1 MNKIVRLLEI
11 SWCFVCL
18 LGITACTADH
28 EAWNDSGNGEYLSL
42 CLQVS
47 GESKATVR
55 ATEPG
60 QETQNEN
67 MVTTADVFIFE
78 AGGNNRVHY
87 QRLSNNNSGSTL
99 AGSAQPLSLRK
110 KDVEGKTLDIY
121 VIANYPN
128 EDLASI
134 QTLDELKA
142 KSFEKYFTCNG
153 SANDKEEYFLMDG
166 KELDVTNLDT
176 STPTITL
183 KRAAAKIRIKITAGD
198 DKISY
203 TDENGTHDATISFSL
218 STEEDNKKNF
228 LKKIVNY
235 ASATSLL
242 ADAGLLDVEDRA
254 LTSSGYVVF
263 GAEDGKEEGT
273 KIWTALLYSYA
284 NSWSSTDLV
293 TGADLQHETYVL
305 LNIPVVIKYND
316 GNENI
321 EKVQYPNYYRVPLGD
336 RNGGTLERNHLYDI
350 TAVVNA
356 LGSSVENTP
365 VKLENTWLQVRNWG
379 EKTINVGSDDAS
391 YLEVNKTELLLNN
404 IVDDS
409 SIEFFS
415 SSPIT
420 VTISDVT
427 YTDKYGVTRTITE
440 AGTSYPDGRTYYPT
454 VEEPTTLTGALQL
467 HSELLINVPKFFTIT
482 VQNEDRL
489 SKTIQVT
496 QYPLEYITSTQGWYS
511 YKEEYYIVD
520 KNGER
525 YVKGSSWLK
534 NVSGGL
540 TNGGDPDFGSKVV
553 RSVDNSTGK
562 SEIYKY
568 RWTKPSDNNG
578 QPDYAMNEWSS
589 GKPYYY
595 TLQDYTNAR
604 MYHVHITA
612 ASGTY
617 RVGYPLLDEYGYTAN
632 TEENAML
639 VSPSFMIASQL
650 GNMNAGG
657 DLETANY
664 HCKNYVEVT
673 NVVFE
678 NGNPKPDYSN
688 QKVYNDWRLPTKA
701 EIEIIIKFQQDE
713 ERSAVSEVL
722 TSEYYWAIDGGKCQV
737 RANSESENNTGTRV
751 RCVRDVK

>member
-1 MNKIVRLLEI
+1 MNKIVRLLGI
-11 SWCFVCL
+11 SWCLVCL

-47 GESKATVR
+47 GESKATAR
-55 ATEPG
+55 ATATELG
-60 QETQNEN
+60 ENTQNEN

-78 AGGNNRVHY
+78 DGGNKRVHY

-99 AGSAQPLSLRK
+99 AGSDQPLSLRK

-142 KSFEKYFTCNG
+142 KSLEQDFICNTT
-153 SANDKEEYFLMDG
+153 SNNKENSFLMDG
-166 KELDVTNLDT
+166 KTLNVTNLGN

-183 KRAAAKIRIKITAGD
+183 KRAAAKIRIKITAGTD
-198 DKISY
+198 PISY
-203 TDENGTHDATISFSL
+203 TDEDGKIHNNATISFSL
-218 STEEDNKKNF
+218 STEENNKRNF
-228 LKKIVNY
+228 HKKIVNY
-235 ASATSLL
+235 ASATYLL
-242 ADAGLLDVEDRA
+242 ADAGMLNVENRKLKD
-254 LTSSGYVVF
+254 SEKYVEF

-305 LNIPVVIKYND
+305 LNIPVVIKYD
-316 GNENI
+316 DQEI
-321 EKVQYPNYYRVPLGD
+321 VQYPNYYRVPLGD

-365 VKLENTWLQVRNWG
+365 VKLENTWLQVQNWG
-379 EKTINVGSDDAS
+379 EETIDVGSDDAS

-404 IVDDS
+404 IVDDN

-420 VTISDVT
+420 VTVSDVT

-454 VEEPTTLTGALQL
+454 VDEPTTLTGALQL
-467 HSELLINVPKFFTIT
+467 HSELLINVPKFFTII
-482 VQNEDRL
+482 VKNSDGL

-511 YKEEYYIVD
+511 YKEEYYND
-520 KNGER
+520 EK
-525 YVKGSSWLK
+525 YVKGSSWLN
-534 NVSGGL
+534 NVPGGL
-540 TNGGDPDFGSKVV
+540 TNGGNPDFGSKVV
-553 RSVDNSTGK
+553 KSVDNSTGK
-562 SEIYKY
+562 SVIYKY
-568 RWTKPSDNNG
+568 RWKEPSENNG

-617 RVGYPLLDEYGYTAN
+617 RVGYPLLDEDGYTAN

-650 GNMNAGG
+650 GNMNPGG

-678 NGNPKPDYSN
+678 NGNSEPDYSN
-688 QKVYNDWRLPTKA
+688 QKVYGDWRLPTKA
-701 EIEIIIKFQQDE
+701 EIDIIIKFQEDE
-713 ERSAVSEVL
+713 VRSAVSEVL
-722 TSEYYWAIDGGKCQV
+722 TSEYYWAIDGEECEVQ
-737 RANSESENNTGTRV
+737 ANSEPGSNTGIRV

>member
-60 QETQNEN
+60 QDTQNEN

-78 AGGNNRVHY
+78 DGGNKRVHY

-99 AGSAQPLSLRK
+99 AGSDQPLSLRK

-121 VIANYPN
+121 VIANYPKV
-128 EDLASI
+128 DLANI

-142 KSFEKYFTCNG
+142 KSFEKDFTCNG
-153 SANDKEEYFLMDG
+153 SANDKEAYFLMDG
-166 KELDVTNLDT
+166 KILNITNLDT
-176 STPTITL
+176 YTPMITL
-183 KRAAAKIRIKITAGD
+183 KRAAAKIRIKIKTGEGQ
-198 DKISY
+198 ISY
-203 TDENGTHDATISFSL
+203 TDKNGVKHDNATISFSL
-218 STEEDNKKNF
+218 STEENNKRNF
-228 LKKIVNY
+228 HKKIVNY

-242 ADAGLLDVEDRA
+242 ADAGLLDVENRKLKD
-254 LTSSGYVVF
+254 SEKYVEF
-263 GAEDGKEEGT
+263 GAENDEENT
-273 KIWTALLYSYA
+273 KTSTALLYSYA

-305 LNIPVVIKYND
+305 LNIPVVIKYD
-316 GNENI
+316 DQEI
-321 EKVQYPNYYRVPLGD
+321 VQYPNYYRVPLGD

-365 VKLENTWLQVRNWG
+365 VKLENTWLKVQEWG
-379 EKTINVGSDDAS
+379 AKTINVGSDDAS

-415 SSPIT
+415 SSRIT
-420 VTISDVT
+420 VTVSDVT
-427 YTDKYGVTRTITE
+427 YTDKYGVIKE
-440 AGTSYPDGRTYYPT
+440 IAKDGTSYPDGKTYYPT
-454 VEEPTTLTGALQL
+454 VDEPTTLTGALQL

-482 VQNEDRL
+482 VTNEDDL

-612 ASGTY
+612 ASGKY
-617 RVGYPLLDEYGYTAN
+617 RVGYPLLDEKGYTAN
-632 TEENAML
+632 TKENAML

-657 DLETANY
+657 DLEIANY

-673 NVVFE
+673 NVVFKDNE
-678 NGNPKPDYSN
+678 SKPNYTD
-688 QKVYNDWRLPTKA
+688 QKVYDDWRLPTEA
-701 EIEIIIKFQQDE
+701 ELKIIAEFQVKDN
-713 ERSAVSEVL
+713 SAVDIVLVSKKYWGINGGEGEITVSE
-722 TSEYYWAIDGGKCQV
+722 DGD
-737 RANSESENNTGTRV
+737 SGTRV
-751 RCVRDVK
+751 RCVRDVKPEQ

>member
-60 QETQNEN
+60 QDTQNEN

-78 AGGNNRVHY
+78 DGGNKRVHY

-99 AGSAQPLSLRK
+99 AGSDQPLSLRK
-110 KDVEGKTLDIY
+110 KDVEDKTLDIY
-121 VIANYPN
+121 VIANYPY
-128 EDLASI
+128 EDLADI

-142 KSFEKYFTCNG
+142 KSFEQDFICNKT
-153 SANDKEEYFLMDG
+153 SNNKETSFLMDG
-166 KELDVTNLDT
+166 KTLNVTNLGN

-183 KRAAAKIRIKITAGD
+183 KRAAAKIRIKITAGTD
-198 DKISY
+198 PISY
-203 TDENGTHDATISFSL
+203 TDKYGTIHKNATISFSL
-218 STEEDNKKNF
+218 STEENNKRNF
-228 LKKIVNY
+228 HKKIVNY
-235 ASATSLL
+235 AFATSLL
-242 ADAGLLDVEDRA
+242 ADAGLLDVEYRA
-254 LTSSGYVVF
+254 LKSSEYVVF

-305 LNIPVVIKYND
+305 LNIPVVIKYD
-316 GNENI
+316 DQEI
-321 EKVQYPNYYRVPLGD
+321 VQYPNYYRVPLGD

-365 VKLENTWLQVRNWG
+365 VKLENTWLQVQNWG
-379 EKTINVGSDDAS
+379 AETINVGSDDAN

-404 IVDDS
+404 IEDDT

-420 VTISDVT
+420 VKVSEVT
-427 YTDKYGVTRTITE
+427 YTDKYGVTREITE
-440 AGTSYPDGRTYYPT
+440 NGTSYPDGETYYPA
-454 VEEPTTLTGALQL
+454 VKKPTTLTGALQL

-482 VQNEDRL
+482 VTNEDGL
-489 SKTIQVT
+489 SKTIKVT

-511 YKEEYYIVD
+511 TRDDLESYDTETIEHDGKTVYNVDQNKESIFNFGA
-520 KNGER
+520 K
-525 YVKGSSWLK
+525 YVE
-534 NVSGGL
+534 
-540 TNGGDPDFGSKVV
+540 
-553 RSVDNSTGK
+553 SVDEDGK
-562 SEIYKY
+562 STIYKY
-568 RWTKPSDNNG
+568 NYKKNDGKYTLEQGSAQKSDN
-578 QPDYAMNEWSS
+578 
-589 GKPYYY
+589 
-595 TLQDYTNAR
+595 AR
-604 MYHVHITA
+604 IYHVQITA
-612 ASGTY
+612 ASAEY
-617 RVGYPLLDEYGYTAN
+617 RIGYPQIDEDGYTA
-632 TEENAML
+632 EGEDNAKL

-650 GNMNAGG
+650 GTTDAT
-657 DLETANY
+657 DSEDEVRK
-664 HCKNYVEVT
+664 HCEKYIEVEGNKDSYV
-673 NVVFE
+673 
-678 NGNPKPDYSN
+678 
-688 QKVYNDWRLPTKA
+688 VYDDWRLPTPA
-701 EIEIIIKFQQDE
+701 ELDIIAKFQNNSN
-713 ERSAVSEVL
+713 SAVNEILVSK
-722 TSEYYWAIDGGKCQV
+722 EYWSSNGKHSVEGGK
-737 RANSESENNTGTRV
+737 SEGTRV
-751 RCVRDVK
+751 RCVRDVKPEQ

>member
-55 ATEPG
+55 TTEPG
-60 QETQNEN
+60 QDTQNEN

-78 AGGNNRVHY
+78 DGGNKRVHY

-99 AGSAQPLSLRK
+99 AGSDQPLSLRK
-110 KDVEGKTLDIY
+110 KDVEDKTLDIY
-121 VIANYPN
+121 VIANYPY
-128 EDLASI
+128 EDLADI

-142 KSFEKYFTCNG
+142 KSFEQDFTCNTT
-153 SANDKEEYFLMDG
+153 SNNKETSFLMDG
-166 KELDVTNLDT
+166 KTLNVTNLGN

-183 KRAAAKIRIKITAGD
+183 KRAAAKIRIKITAGSD
-198 DKISY
+198 PISY
-203 TDENGTHDATISFSL
+203 TDKYGTIHKNATISFSL
-218 STEEDNKKNF
+218 STEENNKRNF
-228 LKKIVNY
+228 HKKIVNY

-242 ADAGLLDVEDRA
+242 ADAGLLDVEDRN
-254 LTSSGYVVF
+254 LKSSKEYVVF

-316 GNENI
+316 NGTDKEI
-321 EKVQYPNYYRVPLGD
+321 VQYPNYYRVPLGD

-365 VKLENTWLQVRNWG
+365 VKLENTWLQVQNWG
-379 EKTINVGSDDAS
+379 DETINVGSDDAN

-404 IVDDS
+404 IEDDT

-420 VTISDVT
+420 VKVSEVT
-427 YTDKYGVTRTITE
+427 YTDKYGVTREITE
-440 AGTSYPDGRTYYPT
+440 NGTSYPDGETFYPA
-454 VEEPTTLTGALQL
+454 VKKPTTLTGALQL
-467 HSELLINVPKFFTIT
+467 HSKLLINVPKFFTII
-482 VQNEDRL
+482 VENSDGL

-511 YKEEYYIVD
+511 TRDDLESYDTETIEHDGKTVYNVDQNKESIFNFGAKYVESVD
-520 KNGER
+520 K
-525 YVKGSSWLK
+525 
-534 NVSGGL
+534 
-540 TNGGDPDFGSKVV
+540 D
-553 RSVDNSTGK
+553 GK
-562 SEIYKY
+562 STIYKY
-568 RWTKPSDNNG
+568 NYKENDGKYTLENGKIQPSDN
-578 QPDYAMNEWSS
+578 
-589 GKPYYY
+589 
-595 TLQDYTNAR
+595 AR
-604 MYHVHITA
+604 IYHVQITA
-612 ASGTY
+612 ASADY
-617 RVGYPLLDEYGYTAN
+617 RIGYPQIDEDGYTAKGDD
-632 TEENAML
+632 NAEL

-650 GNMNAGG
+650 GTTDAT
-657 DLETANY
+657 DSEDEVRK
-664 HCKNYVEVT
+664 HCEKYIEVEGNKDSYV
-673 NVVFE
+673 
-678 NGNPKPDYSN
+678 
-688 QKVYNDWRLPTKA
+688 VYDDWRLPTPA
-701 EIEIIIKFQQDE
+701 ELDIIAKFQNNSN
-713 ERSAVSEVL
+713 SAVNEILVSK
-722 TSEYYWAIDGGKCQV
+722 EYWSSNGKHSVEGGK
-737 RANSESENNTGTRV
+737 SEGTRV
-751 RCVRDVK
+751 RCVRDVKPEQ

>member
-1 MNKIVRLLEI
+1 MNKIVRLLGI
-11 SWCFVCL
+11 SWCLVCL

-60 QETQNEN
+60 EDTQNEN

-78 AGGNNRVHY
+78 DGGNNLVHY

-99 AGSAQPLSLRK
+99 AGSDQPLSLRK

-128 EDLASI
+128 VDLASI
-134 QTLDELKA
+134 STLNALKA
-142 KSFEKYFTCNG
+142 KSFVQDFICNQTP
-153 SANDKEEYFLMDG
+153 NNKENFFLMDG
-166 KELDVTNLDT
+166 KALNVIDLDT

-183 KRAAAKIRIKITAGD
+183 KRAAAKIRIKITAGSD
-198 DKISY
+198 SISY
-203 TDENGTHDATISFSL
+203 TDKYGTIHKNATISFSL
-218 STEEDNKKNF
+218 STEENNKRNF
-228 LKKIVNY
+228 HKKIVNY

-242 ADAGLLDVEDRA
+242 ADAGLLDVEDRN
-254 LTSSGYVVF
+254 LKSSEEYVVF

-305 LNIPVVIKYND
+305 LNIPVVIKYD
-316 GNENI
+316 DQEI
-321 EKVQYPNYYRVPLGD
+321 VQYPNYYRVPLGD

-350 TAVVNA
+350 KAVVNA
-356 LGSSVENTP
+356 LGSGVENTP
-365 VKLENTWLQVRNWG
+365 VQLENTWLQVQEWG

-404 IVDDS
+404 IEDDT

-420 VTISDVT
+420 VKVSEVT
-427 YTDKYGVTRTITE
+427 YTDKYGVTREITE
-440 AGTSYPDGRTYYPT
+440 NGTSYPDGETYYPA
-454 VEEPTTLTGALQL
+454 VKKPTTLTGALQL

-482 VQNEDRL
+482 VTNEDGL

-511 YKEEYYIVD
+511 TRDDLESYDTETIEHDGKTVYNVDQNKESIFNFGA
-520 KNGER
+520 K
-525 YVKGSSWLK
+525 YVE
-534 NVSGGL
+534 
-540 TNGGDPDFGSKVV
+540 
-553 RSVDNSTGK
+553 SVDEDGK
-562 SEIYKY
+562 STIYKY
-568 RWTKPSDNNG
+568 NYKKNDGKYTLEQGSAQKSDN
-578 QPDYAMNEWSS
+578 
-589 GKPYYY
+589 
-595 TLQDYTNAR
+595 AR
-604 MYHVHITA
+604 IYHVQITA
-612 ASGTY
+612 ASAEY
-617 RVGYPLLDEYGYTAN
+617 RIGYPQIDEDGYTA
-632 TEENAML
+632 EGEDNAKL

-650 GNMNAGG
+650 GTTDAT
-657 DLETANY
+657 DSEDEVRK
-664 HCKNYVEVT
+664 HCEKYIEVEGNKDSYV
-673 NVVFE
+673 
-678 NGNPKPDYSN
+678 
-688 QKVYNDWRLPTKA
+688 VYDDWRLPTPA
-701 EIEIIIKFQQDE
+701 ELDIIAKFQNNSN
-713 ERSAVSEVL
+713 SAVNEILVSK
-722 TSEYYWAIDGGKCQV
+722 EYWSSNGKHSVEGGK
-737 RANSESENNTGTRV
+737 SEGTRV
-751 RCVRDVK
+751 RCVRDVKPEQ